1 MGRATALCAALAA
14 AALTAC
20 GGGDKVDDTPAAAPR
35 ELTVTSPAFGPNGA
49 IPERFTCAGAG
60 ERPALR
66 FGGVP
71 REAVELALLVIDPDA
86 GGFVH
91 WTLFG
96 LPPRTSGLAA
106 DGLPAGAREGDTSRG
121 EPGWTPPCPPPGSGT
136 HRYRFE
142 LYWLRE
148 RSGLQT
154 GADPDDVVA
163 AVRAGAGGRGELVG
177 RFGRS

>member
-1 MGRATALCAALAA
+1 MARATALCAVLTA
-14 AALTAC
+14 AALAGC
-20 GGGDKVDDTPAAAPR
+20 GGGDKVGDAPTAAPR
-35 ELTVTSPAFGPNGA
+35 ELTVTSPAFGPDTA
-49 IPERFTCAGAG
+49 IPERFSCTGAG

-71 REAVELALLVIDPDA
+71 SAAVELALLVIDPDA

-91 WTLFG
+91 WTVYG
-96 LPPRTSGLAA
+96 IPPRTRALAA
-106 DGLPAGAREGDTSRG
+106 RGLPAGAREGDTSRG
-121 EPGWTPPCPPPGSGT
+121 EPGWTPPCPPEGSGA

-148 RSGLQT
+148 RSGLEA
-154 GADPDDVVA
+154 GADPDDVVG

-177 RFGRS
+177 RFERS